1 MARNTLYCILINI
14 CWPREQ
20 QNRPLHWTERDENK
34 DELAME
40 QMAMWGATCD
50 ISMFANT
57 WLSRLVLSLDKFLN
71 FRY

>member
-20 QNRPLHWTERDENK
+20 QNHPLHWTERDENK

-40 QMAMWGATCD
+40 QMAMWGPTCD
-50 ISMFANT
+50 ISMFAKSS
-57 WLSRLVLSLDKFLN
+57 SRLVLSLDKFLN